1 MPLVRITLKEGHS
14 SEQCRAIADGVYDSL
29 REAIKIPENDRF
41 QVILEQAGDK
51 LIADK
56 NYMDIPRTGD
66 SVFVEITLR
75 RGRTKEMKKALYRE
89 IPERLFASAGIAKED
104 ILIVLTEND
113 DADWSFGLGE
123 AQYVK

>member
-14 SEQCRAIADGVYDSL
+14 VEKRRAIADGVYDAL

-41 QVILEQAGDK
+41 QVILEQASER

-56 NYMDIPRTGD
+56 TYMNIPRTGD

-75 RGRTKEMKKALYRE
+75 RGRTTEMKKALYRE
-89 IPERLFASAGIAKED
+89 IAERLFSKAGIPKED

-113 DADWSFGLGE
+113 DADWSFGMGE